1 MNENDQQP
9 SKNQSPI
16 PRERR
21 RLISEM
27 IRKAGSVTVAELE
40 AEFGISSMTARRD
53 LAQLEGS
60 GQVERTHGGAVLSGL
75 AGHEDS
81 FQHRM
86 KVAVPLKERLALAAL
101 SLLEPEEAVFMDSST
116 TAHFA
121 ARRILNDGLRV
132 TLLTNL
138 VPTMELFSSRE
149 LPNVRL
155 VGFGG
160 DLRQLTLSFVGPQT
174 TRAIRNHFADK
185 AFISVKGVTS
195 EGYLTDPDPLEA
207 EVKQTMIGQS
217 RDPVLLVDANK
228 FERRGLHVVGHIS
241 DFERVLVADLPSQ
254 HLEGLAE
261 RGVEV
266 TSV

>member
-1 MNENDQQP
+1 M
-9 SKNQSPI
+9 
-16 PRERR
+16 
-21 RLISEM
+21 ISEM
-27 IRKAGSVTVAELE
+27 IRKTGSVTVAELE
-40 AEFGISSMTARRD
+40 AKFGISPMTARRD
-53 LAQLEGS
+53 LAHLEGS

-81 FQHRM
+81 FHHRM
-86 KVAVPLKERLALAAL
+86 KQAVPLKERLAFAAL
-101 SLLEPEEAVFMDSST
+101 SLLDAGEAVFMDSST

-121 ARRILNDGLRV
+121 ARRILNEGLHA

-185 AFISVKGVTS
+185 AFISVKGVTP
-195 EGYLTDPDPLEA
+195 EGYLTDPDPLES
-207 EVKQTMIGQS
+207 EVKQTMVMQS
-217 RDPVLLVDANK
+217 REPVLLVDVNK
-228 FERRGLHVVGHIS
+228 FEKRGLHVVGHIS
-241 DFERVLVADLPSQ
+241 DFEHVLVADVPSRQ
-254 HLEGLAE
+254 LEGFAE